1 MTFRIKKGDHGVLS
15 LSNVGRANIVV
26 SYWRRRK
33 AENLPS
39 AVYQA
44 FFGGMICIVI
54 RVFNQAFVSLLYRAL
69 ALNESRRTHVGSPL
83 IKKQIADICM
93 TSDFLLCLHV
103 VLDGSS
109 NEYTQT

>member
-33 AENLPS
+33 AKILPS

-44 FFGGMICIVI
+44 FCGGMICTVI
-54 RVFNQAFVSLLYRAL
+54 RVFNQAFVSLLYRAS
-69 ALNESRRTHVGSPL
+69 ESRRTHVGCPL
-83 IKKQIADICM
+83 IKKQTADIYM
-93 TSDFLLCLHV
+93 TSDFLLCLHFL
-103 VLDGSS
+103 LDGSS